1 MALLKLIL
9 LEDVEN
15 LGLAG
20 DEVNV
25 APGYARNFLVP
36 KGLAAKATAG
46 TLKIL
51 AARKEKIE
59 AHRKQELELSKTL
72 ATKIAE
78 AEVTIPMQASG
89 DDKLFGSVSARN
101 IADKLA
107 EQGIHVDYQKFKM
120 EEPLKQLGKFEIEI
134 KLHHDV
140 TAKAKVWVV
149 RA

>member
-1 MALLKLIL
+1 MALIKLIL

-46 TLKIL
+46 TLRVL

-59 AHRKQELELSKTL
+59 AHRKLEPARTL
-72 ATKIAE
+72 AVKIAE
-78 AEVTIPMQASG
+78 ADVTIPMQASG

-107 EQGIHVDYQKFKM
+107 EMGIHVDHQKFKM
-120 EEPLKQLGKFEIEI
+120 EEPLKQLGKFEIEV

-140 TAKAKVWVV
+140 TPKIKVWVV

>member
-46 TLKIL
+46 TLRVL

-59 AHRKQELELSKTL
+59 AHRKQELEAAKALGVKL
-72 ATKIAE
+72 AE
-78 AEVTIPMQASG
+78 ADVTIPMQASG

-107 EQGIHVDYQKFKM
+107 ELGIHVDHQKFKM
-120 EEPLKQLGKFEIEI
+120 EEPLKQLGKFEIEV

-140 TAKAKVWVV
+140 TPKVKVWVV

>member
-25 APGYARNFLVP
+25 SPGYARNFLVP

-46 TLKIL
+46 TLRVL

-59 AHRKQELELSKTL
+59 AHRKLELEAAKTL
-72 ATKIAE
+72 AVKIAE
-78 AEVTIPMQASG
+78 ADDTIPMQASG

-107 EQGIHVDYQKFKM
+107 ELGIHVDHQKFKM
-120 EEPLKQLGKFEIEI
+120 EEPLKQLGKFEIEV

-140 TAKAKVWVV
+140 TPKVKVWVV

>member
-1 MALLKLIL
+1 MALVKLIL

-20 DEVNV
+20 DEVSV

-46 TLKIL
+46 TLRVL

-59 AHRKQELELSKTL
+59 AHRKQELEAARAL
-72 ATKIAE
+72 AQKVAE
-78 AEVTIPMQASG
+78 ADISIPMQAAG

-107 EQGIHVDYQKFKM
+107 ELGIHVDHLKFKL
-120 EEPLKQLGKFEIEI
+120 EEPIKQLGKFEIDV

-140 TAKAKVWVV
+140 TAKVKVWVV

>member
-1 MALLKLIL
+1 MALIKLIL

-36 KGLAAKATAG
+36 KGLAAKATSG
-46 TLKIL
+46 TLRVL

-59 AHRKQELELSKTL
+59 AHRKQELEAAKTL
-72 ATKIAE
+72 AVKIAE
-78 AEVTIPMQASG
+78 ADVTIPMQASG

-107 EQGIHVDYQKFKM
+107 ELGLHVDHLKLKM
-120 EEPLKQLGKFEIEI
+120 EEPIKQLGKFEIEV

-140 TAKAKVWVV
+140 TPKLKVWVV

>member
-46 TLKIL
+46 TLRVL

-59 AHRKQELELSKTL
+59 AHRKQELEAAKAL
-72 ATKIAE
+72 AVKLAE
-78 AEVTIPMQASG
+78 ADITIPMQASG

-107 EQGIHVDYQKFKM
+107 ELGLHVDHQKFKM
-120 EEPLKQLGKFEIEI
+120 EEPLKQLGKFEIEV

-140 TAKAKVWVV
+140 TPKVKVWVV